1 MAVGKKQDGIRTTPH
16 KSMRVGWVVCGLVVI
31 GLAATGW
38 WLMKPHPT
46 ETAVTGSTI
55 LATAPAAPPQPLNAD
70 GAPRSD

>member
-1 MAVGKKQDGIRTTPH
+1 MPAGKKQVDIRPTPH
-16 KSMRVGWVVCGLVVI
+16 KSMRVGWVVCGVVVI

-38 WLMKPHPT
+38 WLMKPRPT

-55 LATAPAAPPQPLNAD
+55 LATAPAAPPHELNAD

>member
-1 MAVGKKQDGIRTTPH
+1 MPVGKKQVDTRPTPH
-16 KSMRVGWVVCGLVVI
+16 KSTRVGWVVCGVVVI
-31 GLAATGW
+31 GLAVTGW

-55 LATAPAAPPQPLNAD
+55 LATAPAAPPRQLNAD